1 MRGRW
6 PARKT
11 VPTDAAAQYSAL
23 CGTVL
28 DAVAELSAAE
38 VSVEL
43 RIHGTP
49 VVTLPRPNMMWC
61 FFFDFIHR
69 RGQRSTNVRPMGG
82 AVPSI
87 YGPSADTS
95 SDA

>member
-1 MRGRW
+1 MRGCW

-28 DAVAELSAAE
+28 DAVPGLSAAE

-49 VVTLPRPNMMWC
+49 VVTLPRPNMMC
-61 FFFDFIHR
+61 SSVFKGSESLIPFK
-69 RGQRSTNVRPMGG
+69 GAESTNRP
-82 AVPSI
+82 P
-87 YGPSADTS
+87 
-95 SDA
+95 